1 MIRTKIIFNNMGR
14 IILII
19 GIAMLTCLIWSLA
32 YHEDVS
38 WGILQAAGLTIVTG
52 LIFIVTFRNQD
63 SLNFKEGFAVV
74 SLGWLVASIFGAL
87 PFMTTGYLPSFA
99 DAWFESMSGFT
110 TTGASVIKDV
120 EALPRGLLFWRSL
133 TQWLGGIGIIALFVA
148 IISGIGVRAN
158 QLFKAEVPGPISDK
172 ISPRIRETART
183 LLKTYAVISLACLVT
198 LYALGMDF
206 FDALCHTFATMA
218 TGGFSTK
225 NASIAYYNSP
235 GIEWAIIF
243 FMFLAGA
250 NFVLHYMAYRKRSL
264 KMYSK
269 DAEFKF
275 YTAIILVATFLV
287 AVNLNLDAS
296 GAIMGWGERIRTAC
310 FQVVSILTTTG
321 FASADYD
328 LWPHQAGIIVLLMMF
343 VGGCAGSTGG
353 SIKPGRYLIIL
364 RRSVIELKRMIHPK
378 AVIPLRYGGKVL
390 SEDLVINV
398 LQFFFLYIMFLLTG
412 MIVMSMLGL
421 EFISSLTASATCLG
435 NIGPGFAQVG
445 PTQNFSFIPAVG
457 KVVLTLEMLVG
468 RLEIYPLMVLFLPSF
483 WRE

>member
-1 MIRTKIIFNNMGR
+1 M
-14 IILII
+14 
-19 GIAMLTCLIWSLA
+19 
-32 YHEDVS
+32 
-38 WGILQAAGLTIVTG
+38 
-52 LIFIVTFRNQD
+52 
-63 SLNFKEGFAVV
+63 
-74 SLGWLVASIFGAL
+74 ASIFGAL

-120 EALPRGLLFWRSL
+120 EAWPKGLLFWRSL

-148 IISGIGVRAN
+148 IISNIGVRAN
-158 QLFKAEVPGPISDK
+158 QLFKAEVPGPVSDK

-183 LLKTYAVISLACLVT
+183 LWKTYAIISLLCLLT

-225 NASIAYYNSP
+225 NASIAFYSSP
-235 GIEWAIIF
+235 WIEWAIIF
-243 FMFLAGA
+243 FMFAAGT
-250 NFVLHYMAYRKRSL
+250 NFALHYMAYKKRSL
-264 KMYSK
+264 KSYIK
-269 DAEFKF
+269 NAEFKF
-275 YTAIILVATFLV
+275 YVGIILVATFLI
-287 AVNLNLDAS
+287 AINLTPDAG
-296 GAIMGWGERIRTAC
+296 GAIMGWEEKIRTAF

-321 FASADYD
+321 FATADYN
-328 LWPHQAGIIVLLMMF
+328 LWSPSAGVIILLLMF

-353 SIKPGRYLIIL
+353 NIKPGRYLIIL
-364 RRSVIELKRMIHPK
+364 QRSVIELKKMIHPK

-390 SEDLVINV
+390 KEDLIINV
-398 LQFFFLYIMFLLTG
+398 LQFFFLYIVFLVAG
-412 MIVMSMLGL
+412 MTVMSMLGL
-421 EFISSLTASATCLG
+421 DFISSLTASAACIG

-445 PTQNFSFIPAVG
+445 PTQNFSFVPAIG

-468 RLEIYPLMVLFLPSF
+468 RLEIYPLLVLFLPAF